1 MPSGRSATSDVP
13 DRRGEVG
20 DEAVVTSE
28 GLSSRLAFVVVG
40 SAAMAA
46 SDDRALE
53 LFQATW
59 RSLRSSGRQFD
70 QARCGWPTVNA
81 SRVAGR

>member
-1 MPSGRSATSDVP
+1 MPSGRSGKRDVP

-28 GLSSRLAFVVVG
+28 GLSSRLALVVVG

-46 SDDRALE
+46 PDDRALE
-53 LFQATW
+53 L
-59 RSLRSSGRQFD
+59 
-70 QARCGWPTVNA
+70 
-81 SRVAGR
+81 